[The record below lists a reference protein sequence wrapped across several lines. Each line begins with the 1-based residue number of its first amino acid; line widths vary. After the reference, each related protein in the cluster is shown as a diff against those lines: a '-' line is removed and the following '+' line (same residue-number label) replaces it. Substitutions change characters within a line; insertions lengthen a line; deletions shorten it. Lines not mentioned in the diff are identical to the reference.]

1 MKLKRLLKDLPVQKI
16 IGSKDVE
23 ITGVCA
29 DSRLISPGNLFI
41 AKKGMVSDGAKYI
54 SDAIASGAA
63 AVVTDLYDPFLTSI
77 VQVICEDV
85 AGIEAKLAATYYQYD
100 PNTLFLVG
108 ITGTNG
114 KTTISYLVKHL
125 FDRVQRP
132 CGLIGT
138 IEWIVGDNIFPSKYT
153 TPDVIT
159 NYKLLYEMRGCGDKA
174 AVMEVSSHGLA
185 QGRVEGMVYH
195 AAIFTNLTLDH
206 LDYHKT
212 MEAYGAAKAKLFA
225 NSQLAILNTDDP
237 FSAQLKKGPF
247 LTYGIDQPAD
257 VRASDIILGLEGT
270 SFTVHY
276 QEQKVSW
283 KSPLIG
289 RFNVYNMLGVLALAV
304 SQKISLKGATDALA
318 SFKTA
323 PGRLERVPNPFGLNV
338 FIDYAHTD
346 DALSNVISTLRELKK
361 GKLIT
366 IFGCGGNRDASKR
379 PKMGAV
385 ATSMSDVTIV
395 TSDNPRNEDPKQIID
410 EILVGCKTSPI
421 VEMDRQS
428 AIQKAIALATKEDI
442 VLIAGKGHENYQV
455 FAHQTISFD
464 DRVHALAAMRQKHA

>member
-1 MKLKRLLKDLPVQKI
+1 MKLKRLLKGLPIQKI
-16 IGSKDVE
+16 IGSKDIE

-29 DSRLISPGNLFI
+29 DSRLVSPGNLFI
-41 AKKGMVSDGAKYI
+41 AKKGFVSDGAKYI
-54 SDAIASGAA
+54 SAAIASGAV

-85 AGIEAKLAATYYQYD
+85 AGVEAQLAATYYQYD
-100 PNTLFLVG
+100 PNALFLVG

-125 FDRVQRP
+125 FDRMERP
-132 CGLIGT
+132 CGLMGS
-138 IEWIVGDNIFPSKYT
+138 IERIVGKNVFPSPIN

-159 NYKLLYEMRGCGDKA
+159 NYRFFYEMRGCGDKA
-174 AVMEVSSHGLA
+174 AVMEVSSHGLD
-185 QGRVEGMVYH
+185 QGRVKGISYDV
-195 AAIFTNLTLDH
+195 AIFTNLTLDH

-212 MEAYGAAKAKLFA
+212 MEAYGAAKAKLFE
-225 NSQLAILNTDDP
+225 SCKLAILNADDP

-247 LTYGIDQPAD
+247 LTYGIDQCAD
-257 VRASDIILGLEGT
+257 VRASDIVLGSDGT
-270 SFTVHY
+270 SFTVQY
-276 QEQKVSW
+276 CDQKVSW

-289 RFNVYNMLGVLALAV
+289 RFNVYNMLSVLTLAV
-304 SQKISLKGATDALA
+304 SQKISLKEATAVLA

-346 DALSNVISTLRELKK
+346 DALSNVLSTLRELKK

-395 TSDNPRNEDPKQIID
+395 TSDNPRNEDPRQIID

-421 VEMDRQS
+421 VEIDRQA
-428 AIQKAIALATKEDI
+428 AIQKAVALATKEDI

-455 FAHQTISFD
+455 LAHQTIDFD

>member
-16 IGSKDVE
+16 VGSKEIE

-29 DSRLISPGNLFI
+29 DSRLVSPGNLFI
-41 AKKGMVSDGAKYI
+41 AKKGMTSDGAKYI
-54 SDAIASGAA
+54 SNAIASGAV

-85 AGIEAKLAATYYQYD
+85 AAVEAQLAAAYYQYD
-100 PNTLFLVG
+100 PNALFLVG

-114 KTTISYLVKHL
+114 KTTSTYLIKHL
-125 FDRVQRP
+125 FDRMQRP
-132 CGLIGT
+132 CGLIGS
-138 IEWIVGDNIFPSKYT
+138 IERVVGKNVFPSPIN
-153 TPDVIT
+153 TPDAVT
-159 NYKLLYEMRGCGDKA
+159 NYKLFYEMRACGDKA
-174 AVMEVSSHGLA
+174 AVMEVSSHGLD
-185 QGRVEGMVYH
+185 QGRVKGISYD

-225 NSQLAILNTDDP
+225 SCKLAILNGDDP

-247 LTYGIDQPAD
+247 VTFGIDQPAD
-257 VRASDIILGLEGT
+257 VRASAIVLGSDGT
-270 SFTVHY
+270 SFTVQY
-276 QEQKVSW
+276 RDQTVSW
-283 KSPLIG
+283 RSPLIG

-304 SQKISLKGATDALA
+304 SQNISLKDATGVLA

-346 DALSNVISTLRELKK
+346 DALSNVLSTLRELKK

-379 PKMGAV
+379 PKMGAI

-395 TSDNPRNEDPKQIID
+395 TSDNPRNEDPRQIID

-421 VEMDRQS
+421 VEIDRQS
-428 AIQKAIALATKEDI
+428 AIEKAIALATKEDI

-455 FAHQTISFD
+455 FAHQTIDFD